1 MKYTLNYSVTAAIL
15 RISCKNE
22 MSISKKQ
29 KSVWVEPQ
37 EKTAFALCSII
48 DKA

>member
-15 RISCKNE
+15 RISCKKE

-29 KSVWVEPQ
+29 KGVWVEPK
-37 EKTAFALCSII
+37 EKNGISSII